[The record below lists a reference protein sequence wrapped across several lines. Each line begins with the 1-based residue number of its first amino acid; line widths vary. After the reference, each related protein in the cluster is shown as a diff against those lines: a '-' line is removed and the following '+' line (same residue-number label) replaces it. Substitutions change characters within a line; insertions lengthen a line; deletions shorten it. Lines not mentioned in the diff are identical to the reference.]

1 MDEQGFDFRKAPQR
15 REPKRFEPPPWE
27 REAFEAIRGAR
38 ESDRPEAGGQSPQS
52 VEVAAPEV
60 PEALTEEPEEAGT
73 EEQSAEERTRTGPD
87 EAQVLEMLAR
97 LAAEETE
104 ETRAVSKAAFNVTV
118 GVSITLGAIG
128 MMVLMW
134 GMAMFTEIAADKRMG
149 VTIAAQKPM
158 GAWTTGFVG
167 AGLLGL
173 AVWLL
178 YRMLRQRGVL

>member
-1 MDEQGFDFRKAPQR
+1 MDEQGFDFRKAQER

-27 REAFEAIRGAR
+27 REAFEAIRVER
-38 ESDRPEAGGQSPQS
+38 EPDQPEAGEPHRQPI
-52 VEVAAPEV
+52 EDAAPEV
-60 PEALTEEPEEAGT
+60 PEVPTEEPAGAGT
-73 EEQSAEERTRTGPD
+73 KEQPVEERNGTGPD

-104 ETRAVSKAAFNVTV
+104 ETRAVSRAAFNVTV
-118 GVSITLGAIG
+118 GVSITLGAVG

-149 VTIAAQKPM
+149 VAVAAQKPM

>member
-1 MDEQGFDFRKAPQR
+1 MDEQGFDFRKAPER

-27 REAFEAIRGAR
+27 REAFEAIQGGG
-38 ESDRPEAGGQSPQS
+38 EPDRPEAGAQQSEPM
-52 VEVAAPEV
+52 EVAVSEVLEV
-60 PEALTEEPEEAGT
+60 PIGEPAGT
-73 EEQSAEERTRTGPD
+73 GAEEQSAEERNRTGPD
-87 EAQVLEMLAR
+87 EAQMLEMLAR

-104 ETRAVSKAAFNVTV
+104 ETRAVSRAAFNVTV

-149 VTIAAQKPM
+149 VAVAAQKPM